1 MKKRAS
7 QFIELGLRTLNIEL
21 QAIEDLRASFDD
33 QFALACQLML
43 RCKGRIIVAGMGKS
57 GHIARKIAATLASTG
72 TPSFFVH
79 AAEAGHGDMGMI
91 TPKDLVLMISHS
103 GKTQELVQLIPL
115 VRRLGIPL
123 LAMSGNPNSTLAKEA
138 DIHLLIKIDQEA
150 CPLDLAPTSSTTA
163 TLVMGDAL
171 AIALLEARGFTA
183 DEFAFSHPSG
193 SLGKK
198 LLLRVNDIMHSGD
211 ALPRVKEEVNLSAAL
226 IEMTEKK
233 LGMTTILTKDGKL
246 SGIFTDGDLRRWL
259 DRGIN
264 VHKTKMKEVM
274 TTEFH
279 LIRNSALAS
288 EALELMQRNKINAL
302 PVIDDQ
308 GELVGAFNMHDLLKA
323 GIF

>member
-91 TPKDLVLMISHS
+91 TTKDLVLMISHS

-279 LIRNSALAS
+279 LIRSSALAS

-323 GIF
+323 GLF

>member
-1 MKKRAS
+1 MKKRTS

-43 RCKGRIIVAGMGKS
+43 KCKGRIIVAGMGKS

-91 TPKDLVLMISHS
+91 TTKDLVLMISHS

-115 VRRLGIPL
+115 VKRLGIPL
-123 LAMSGNPNSTLAKEA
+123 LAMSGNPKSTLAKEA
-138 DIHLLIKIDQEA
+138 DIHLLIKIEQEA

-163 TLVMGDAL
+163 ALVMGDAL

-198 LLLRVNDIMHSGD
+198 LLLRVNDIMHSGS
-211 ALPRVKEEVNLSAAL
+211 ALPKVKEEVNLSAAL

-279 LIRNSALAS
+279 RIRNSALAS

>member
-1 MKKRAS
+1 MSKAS
-7 QFIELGLRTLNIEL
+7 PPFIELGLRTLNIEL
-21 QAIEDLRASFDD
+21 RAIEDLRASFDD
-33 QFALACQLML
+33 NFVAACQHML

-91 TPKDLVLMISHS
+91 TAKDLVLMISHS

-115 VRRLGIPL
+115 VKRLGIPL
-123 LAMSGNPNSTLAKEA
+123 LAMSGNANSILAREA
-138 DIHLLIKIDQEA
+138 DIHLLIKIAQEA

-163 TLVMGDAL
+163 ALVMGDAL

-183 DEFAFSHPSG
+183 DDFAFSHPSG

-198 LLLRVNDIMHSGD
+198 LLLRVGDIMHSGD
-211 ALPRVKEEVNLSAAL
+211 ALPQVTEEVNLSAAL

-233 LGMTTILTKDGKL
+233 LGMTTVLNKDGKL

-259 DRGIN
+259 DRGID

-274 TTEFH
+274 TTRFH
-279 LIRNSALAS
+279 RIRNAALAS

-302 PVIDDQ
+302 PVVDEQ
-308 GELVGAFNMHDLLKA
+308 GDLIGAFNMHDLLRA
-323 GIF
+323 GVF